1 MEPKNWPHPAEV
13 ATVIVEKE
21 YGNETIQIYTDGS
34 RNEQGVGA
42 GVTMFSGNE
51 LVTALK
57 YRLDNRR
64 SNNQAEQ
71 GKTDSEE
78 NSPCTEAIIT
88 DSKISL
94 DSIKNVNNHS
104 YLIVEIRERLLK
116 LERFNW
122 TVTFVWVKAHTGF
135 LVNELADQLAKTAA
149 RDEDMTTSFCRI
161 PFSTLFRELEEES
174 KLKWQ
179 QNWEDSPKAAQTKL
193 ER

>member
-1 MEPKNWPHPAEV
+1 MAFPAEV

-88 DSKISL
+88 DRKISL

-149 RDEDMTTSFCRI
+149 RDEDKRTSFAE
-161 PFSTLFRELEEES
+161 FL
-174 KLKWQ
+174 
-179 QNWEDSPKAAQTKL
+179 
-193 ER
+193 